1 MQPSKEEG
9 ASHLARRGRNAR
21 AFLKARLAEAEPDE
35 KLSAKRELILRGICM
50 NMSWEKEQIHGISF

>member
-50 NMSWEKEQIHGISF
+50 NMSWEKE